1 MSFTKNSRA
10 SFRTALVTGASR
22 GIGKA
27 ISDQLKED
35 GIHVICPRRDEM
47 DLSSLDSVRS
57 WLNNNH
63 ESIDILVNNAGE
75 NPVALLEKI
84 TEASWDRTFDV
95 NLTAPMLL
103 IQHFTREMKRRNW
116 GRIINIS
123 SCYSLVAREG
133 RAPYSASKAALNAL
147 TRAVALEY
155 GNDGI
160 LVNSVCPGFVDT
172 DLTQK
177 NNSSEQLK
185 ELAGKIP
192 LNRLAHPFEIANLVS
207 FLASEKNTYI
217 TGQTIA
223 IDGGF
228 TIQ

>member
-1 MSFTKNSRA
+1 MKLTKDSDK
-10 SFRTALVTGASR
+10 SPRTALITGASR

-27 ISDQLKED
+27 IADQLKAD
-35 GIHVICPRRDEM
+35 GLKVLCPRRDEM
-47 DLSSLDSVRS
+47 DLSSLDSVHA
-57 WLNNNH
+57 WLNQNQENV
-63 ESIDILVNNAGE
+63 DILVNNAAE
-75 NPVALLEKI
+75 NPVMPLGEI
-84 TEASWDRTFDV
+84 TESSWDRTFDV
-95 NLTAPMLL
+95 NLTAPLLL
-103 IQHFTREMKRRNW
+103 IQNFVAGMKRRNW

-123 SCYSLVAREG
+123 SCYSLVARQG
-133 RAPYSASKAALNAL
+133 RGPYAASKAALNAL
-147 TRAVALEY
+147 TRTAALEY
-155 GNDGI
+155 GGDGI
-160 LVNSVCPGFVDT
+160 LVNSVCPGFVNT

-177 NNSSEQLK
+177 NNSPEQLK

-192 LNRLAHPFEIANLVS
+192 LSRLANPLEIANLVS